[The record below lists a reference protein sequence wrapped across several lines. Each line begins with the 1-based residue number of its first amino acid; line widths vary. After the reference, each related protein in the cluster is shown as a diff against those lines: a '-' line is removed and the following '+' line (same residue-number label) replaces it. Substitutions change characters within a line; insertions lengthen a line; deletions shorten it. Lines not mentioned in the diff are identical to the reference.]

1 MTDEGRGTAL
11 GAFAAAYWEAFLE
24 TNPLFATALGDA
36 RYDDRLPDL
45 SPAGIAA
52 ARARY
57 AGLLANVDALD
68 ALDAPDAPDASAL
81 GDDDRV
87 TRDALLEALA
97 GDLALLDANLVE
109 WNVDP
114 LDGVPVDFLNIP
126 AYQRLETPDDGR
138 RMVARWRAMAAC
150 TDQHLASLRRSL
162 ADGRVACRAPVDRTI
177 DILAETLDRPA
188 EDWPLLAPLAGLG
201 ALPGWT
207 TAERERFATH
217 LRDAVNREI
226 RPAFARLHDALVTE
240 ILPAARPADRPGM
253 CHVDGGQAGYRGL
266 VRVHT
271 SLDLDVE
278 EIHRIGLD
286 EIARIDAEMAALAGR
301 TLGTTNLPDALA
313 ALRGDPALYFTTR
326 DEVYEKAASSL
337 ARATE
342 AIPDWFG
349 RLPVAPCQ
357 IVRMSPHEEVHSTI
371 AYYRQPAV
379 DGSRAGQYHLNTSS
393 PRTRPRYEA
402 EALAYHESIP
412 GHHLQIA
419 IGQELSH
426 LPEFRK
432 HLGPTAFFEGWGLYT
447 ERLADEMGLYSSDLD
462 RIGVLSFDAWRAAR
476 LVVDTGMHAL
486 GWPRERAI
494 AFMHEHT
501 ALAADNIA
509 NEVDRYIVMPGQA
522 LAYKTGQLELL
533 RLRSEARGALGAAFD
548 VRDFHDILLGSG
560 ALPLTVLGGKISAW
574 VQRVER
580 RAASS

>member
-1 MTDEGRGTAL
+1 MNDGGGHAL
-11 GAFAAAYWEAFLE
+11 EAFAGAYWETFLE

-36 RYDDRLPDL
+36 RFDDRLPDQ

-57 AGLLANVDALD
+57 AGLLAKVDALD
-68 ALDAPDAPDASAL
+68 ALDASNL

-87 TRDALLEALA
+87 TRDALREALA
-97 GDLALLDANLVE
+97 ADLALLDSGLVE

-114 LDGVPVDFLNIP
+114 LDGIPVDFLNVP

-138 RMVARWRAMAAC
+138 HMVARWRAMAAC
-150 TDQHLASLRRSL
+150 TDQHVASLRRSR
-162 ADGRVACRAPVDRTI
+162 AAGRVACRAPVDRTI
-177 DILAETLDRPA
+177 DILAEVLGRPA
-188 EDWPLLAPLAGLG
+188 EDWPLLAPLGGLG

-207 TAERERFATH
+207 TADRERFSTE
-217 LRDAVNREI
+217 LREAVNRDI
-226 RPAFARLHDALVTE
+226 RPAFGRLHDALVTE
-240 ILPAARPADRPGM
+240 ILPAARPAERPGM
-253 CHVDGGQAGYRGL
+253 CHVDGGLAGYRGL
-266 VRVHT
+266 VRAHT

-278 EIHRIGLD
+278 EIHRIGLE
-286 EIARIDAEMAALAGR
+286 EIARIDAEMDALAGR
-301 TLGTTNLPDALA
+301 TLGTANLADALA

-337 ARATE
+337 ARASE

-349 RLPVAPCQ
+349 RLPAAPCE
-357 IVRMSPHEEVHSTI
+357 IVRMGPHEEVHSTI

-379 DGSRAGQYHLNTSS
+379 DGSRPGQYYLNTSS
-393 PRTRPRYEA
+393 PGTRPRYEA

-419 IGQELSH
+419 IGQELTH

-501 ALAADNIA
+501 ALASDNIA

-533 RLRSEARGALGAAFD
+533 RLRAEARVALGAAFD
-548 VRDFHDILLGSG
+548 VRDFHDVLLGSG
-560 ALPLTVLGGKISAW
+560 ALPLTALGGVVSAW
-574 VQRVER
+574 VERAER